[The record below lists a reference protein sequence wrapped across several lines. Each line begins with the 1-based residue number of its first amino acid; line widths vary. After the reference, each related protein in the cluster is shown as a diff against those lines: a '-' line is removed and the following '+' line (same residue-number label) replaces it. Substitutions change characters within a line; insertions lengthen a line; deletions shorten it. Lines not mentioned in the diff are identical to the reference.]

1 MEDTM
6 YISLDMVDGFSC
18 EMCGKCCRNDWMVT
32 VDEESYRRNE
42 QFFATKGKKDEFK
55 QAFIPLTGMNSLG
68 EYAYIAKGSNGSCTF
83 LADENFCRL
92 HREAGHE
99 HLDNV
104 CQTFPRYPMNTARG
118 LELTLTFNCP
128 AVFTKIN
135 RISPIE
141 IIRSDDAPCQVNPDS
156 IAVHVF
162 PSQQPE
168 DNPLRYY
175 FELEQHF
182 IDIIQW
188 RSSAMVERLT
198 FLRETVD
205 RINGLKDGDSIGQS
219 LNRIFN
225 ENYTKMDQK
234 SSDLT
239 KITEVT
245 PEILLEHFF
254 VNTIFQKNF
263 YTYGLVKGMELLEGF
278 WQRIERE
285 PGGPMTDKELM
296 KEIIMDMAFQHNHHR
311 LR

>member
-1 MEDTM
+1 M
-6 YISLDMVDGFSC
+6 YISLDIVDGFSC

-42 QFFATKGKKDEFK
+42 QFFITKGKRNEFK
-55 QAFIPLTGMNSLG
+55 QAFIPLTESNSLG
-68 EYAYIAKGSNGSCTF
+68 EYAYIAKGSNGGCAF
-83 LADENFCRL
+83 LAEENFCRL

-118 LELTLTFNCP
+118 LELTLTLNCP
-128 AVFTKIN
+128 AVFAKIN
-135 RISPIE
+135 RISPLE
-141 IIRSDDAPCQVNPDS
+141 IIRSEDAPCLVNPDS

-162 PSQQPE
+162 PSQQGE
-168 DNPLRYY
+168 DDPLRYY

-182 IDIIQW
+182 IDIIQC
-188 RSSAMVERLT
+188 RSLAMVERLH
-198 FLRETVD
+198 FLKKTVE
-205 RINGLKDGDSIGQS
+205 RINGLKDGDFIGQS

-225 ENYTKMDQK
+225 ENYIQLDEKN
-234 SSDLT
+234 SECNEV
-239 KITEVT
+239 TEVT

-263 YTYGLVKGMELLEGF
+263 YTYGLLKGMELLERF
-278 WQRIERE
+278 WQRIEQE
-285 PGGPMTDKELM
+285 SGCPMEDGKRM

-311 LR
+311 SR